1 MHLLRTRLTF
11 ALVETNFFDSVDA
24 CVSHYL
30 FLMEMIVVFANFLLW
45 IITLKEFLF
54 LFLVVLGLNSGPCA
68 C

>member
-30 FLMEMIVVFANFLLW
+30 FLMEMIVVFANFLL
-45 IITLKEFLF
+45 
-54 LFLVVLGLNSGPCA
+54 
-68 C
+68 